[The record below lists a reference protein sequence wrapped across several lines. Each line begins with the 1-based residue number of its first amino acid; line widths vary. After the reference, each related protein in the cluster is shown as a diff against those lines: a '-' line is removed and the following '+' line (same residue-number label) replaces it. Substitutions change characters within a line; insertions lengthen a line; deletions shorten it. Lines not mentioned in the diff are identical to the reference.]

1 MQIFANG
8 VASLP
13 ETMSEGFTGQFSQEI
28 LKNVFNEKRRYDL
41 SVNEANML
49 SAKNDRGLS
58 IDEGPELS
66 SDPSNGE
73 IDVMKLKKTTVL
85 TGNHALLKQQRNR
98 AQSENE
104 IFTAQ
109 FKPGEA
115 KKYVPKTTQQPAP
128 TYVAYRKKSHAV

>member
-1 MQIFANG
+1 MQIFTNG

-13 ETMSEGFTGQFSQEI
+13 ETMSEAFTAQFSAEI
-28 LKNVFNEKRRYDL
+28 LKNVFNERRRYDL
-41 SVNEANML
+41 SVNEADML

-66 SDPSNGE
+66 SEPLNGE

-109 FKPGEA
+109 FKPGDAA
-115 KKYVPKTTQQPAP
+115 KKYVPKTTQQPP
-128 TYVAYRKKSHAV
+128 